1 MVGREEHQQ
10 HVGHRVEQQGEQV
23 AVGSTQADAR
33 AQGAAEENH
42 AIDRSCYQQRGENI
56 EGAVGACELA
66 QPSVE
71 LVERPTEEGV
81 ERMAVGV
88 IVDVPARH
96 HDDGHRVVARDM
108 EMVEQGAPEIAT
120 VGGGGQEGLQL
131 GHEKTVETDRHH
143 EGEQCGQPL
152 FALDGEQMAQGT
164 AAVAEEGWN
173 VHGERNLCRMA
184 A

>member
-1 MVGREEHQQ
+1 
-10 HVGHRVEQQGEQV
+10 
-23 AVGSTQADAR
+23 
-33 AQGAAEENH
+33 
-42 AIDRSCYQQRGENI
+42 
-56 EGAVGACELA
+56 
-66 QPSVE
+66 
-71 LVERPTEEGV
+71 
-81 ERMAVGV
+81 MAVGV

-131 GHEKTVETDRHH
+131 GHEETVETDRHH

-164 AAVAEEGWN
+164 GAGYKRGMNQVFNLAAALQARGISLGTGIDNIEK
-173 VHGERNLCRMA
+173 
-184 A
+184 